1 MQITPGPTNVG
12 VLCDCQHLFCFE
24 CGQEAHAPATCGM
37 LVAWK
42 AKAKDGSETT
52 NWYGTSLY
60 PFKVSTATHR
70 ALPSRSNHSR
80 LLSHTKSCPKCGK
93 PVEKN
98 GGCNHITV
106 LNPGP
111 SPQPPPVHVRAL
123 TKPFFSFPSNSVRA
137 VLTSAGMA

>member
-1 MQITPGPTNVG
+1 MSGILIAHLHHSPLCLQISPGPTNVG

-42 AKAKDGSETT
+42 GKAKDGSETT
-52 NWYGTSLY
+52 NWYGPPS
-60 PFKVSTATHR
+60 PFRINRRS
-70 ALPSRSNHSR
+70 PCSSRSNHLR

-111 SPQPPPVHVRAL
+111 SPSSSWFMVR
-123 TKPFFSFPSNSVRA
+123 R
-137 VLTSAGMA
+137 